1 MEVDEVRCHARVRSL
16 RRGRNLEPVRA
27 GRRQRLAS
35 HRRQGRRKR
44 VWNWPAGSLAAS
56 PCVLVSVA
64 AASTS
69 VDWSTALTRAP
80 LLPLAA
86 LVTVAILAGGR
97 ERSELP
103 GFDPERPVAVEVAV
117 PALAAAA
124 WQLAD
129 DGWTARADVHAVEQ
143 AGRPVAGPDRAWLRL
158 RGEGSPPPERRLRV
172 RGYFSRR
179 PAYRNLNR
187 SRPGDWGLSVKSL
200 GLIRPTAGPPWW
212 GLRAAA
218 ELRQRLL
225 RPLDEAPGPGAL
237 LARALVF
244 GDSRRVPSEWR
255 TGLRRAGLSH
265 LLAVSGLHVGL
276 LLGGFW
282 WLSGALPNRVA
293 AFGAVAV
300 LLFYGCL
307 VGPRPSLLRAALMAL
322 LVILSLSVERP
333 PQALNSLCA
342 ALVVILAFDPPA
354 AFDLGFQLSFLATAG
369 ILVLAPRLLR
379 WWRPG
384 FAEQSR
390 PRMDGLRALAVGLAA
405 TIAAQLATLPVTAVE
420 IGLLTPFSPLLNL
433 AFVPLT
439 AVTLGVSL
447 AWVGLA
453 FMASVPVLG
462 EVAGPGARLLQAI
475 LDLLS
480 LPFAS
485 LAHLPAGAWLALP
498 VSVDPVAALAL
509 AIWLGVLV
517 SGLRR
522 AFWGL
527 TLVLVCTPAAPESE
541 PSLAMLDVGQGEA
554 ILLRS
559 GERGPVILVDGG
571 GFRRGNFA
579 EAALLQTLAAEGVHR
594 IDLAILSHGDSDHCR
609 GLLELTWYLRI
620 ERLWA
625 APVELRDGC
634 GRALAD
640 RLGGRVRG
648 VEHGHAGRVGIWD
661 MEVLHPGPAR
671 VAGGNAASLVVR
683 ACLDAPRVA
692 RSCVLLT
699 GDIDL
704 RGEREL
710 VARARGHG
718 KSLRSD
724 VLKVAHHGSRT
735 STGREL
741 LASVSP
747 KLALVSAGRR
757 NPFGHPSPEVV
768 SRMED
773 RGVRILRTDLHGRI
787 ELRFR
792 RDGSG
797 ARRPVLRVAAWPR
810 RR

>member
-1 MEVDEVRCHARVRSL
+1 MW
-16 RRGRNLEPVRA
+16 NQPPV
-27 GRRQRLAS
+27 GF
-35 HRRQGRRKR
+35 
-44 VWNWPAGSLAAS
+44 AAS

-86 LVTVAILAGGR
+86 LLAVAILAGGR

-103 GFDPERPVAVEVAV
+103 GFDPERPVAVDVAV
-117 PALAAAA
+117 PALGAAA
-124 WQLAD
+124 WQRTD
-129 DGWTARADVHAVEQ
+129 EGWTARAEVHAVEQ
-143 AGRPVAGPDRAWLRL
+143 AGRPVAGPERAWLRL
-158 RGEGSPPPERRLRV
+158 RGEGSPPAERRLRV

-187 SRPGDWGLSVKSL
+187 SRPGDWGLNVKSL
-200 GLIRPTAGPPWW
+200 GLIEPMGRTPGWR
-212 GLRAAA
+212 LRVAAS
-218 ELRQRLL
+218 LRQRLL
-225 RPLDEAPGPGAL
+225 RPLDETSGPGVL

-244 GDSRRVPSEWR
+244 GDARRVPPEWR

-282 WLSGALPNRVA
+282 WLSGALPGRVA
-293 AFGAVAV
+293 AVGAVAV

-307 VGPRPSLLRAALMAL
+307 VGPRPSLLRASVMAL

-333 PQALNSLCA
+333 PQALNSLSA
-342 ALVVILAFDPPA
+342 ALLVILAFDPPA

-384 FAEQSR
+384 FAEQPR

-433 AFVPLT
+433 VFVPLT

-453 FMASVPVLG
+453 FVASVPVLG
-462 EVAGPGARLLQAI
+462 AILGPGAGLLQAL
-475 LDLLS
+475 LDLLT

-485 LAHLPAGAWLALP
+485 LAHLPAGSWLALP
-498 VSVDPVAALAL
+498 LSVGPVAALAL

-517 SGLRR
+517 SGFRR
-522 AFWGL
+522 AFWGVA
-527 TLVLVCTPAAPESE
+527 LVLVCTPAPPEDE

-571 GFRRGNFA
+571 GYRRGNFA
-579 EAALLQTLAAEGVHR
+579 EAALLQALAAEGVRR

-609 GLLELTWYLRI
+609 GLLELTYYLRI

-625 APVELRDGC
+625 VPVELRDGC
-634 GRALAD
+634 GRALAE
-640 RLGGRVRG
+640 RLDARVRG
-648 VEHGHAGRVGIWD
+648 VEHGHAGRVGAWNL
-661 MEVLHPGPAR
+661 EVVHPGPAR
-671 VAGGNAASLVVR
+671 VEGGNAASLVVR
-683 ACLDAPRVA
+683 GCVD

-699 GDIDL
+699 GDIDV

-735 STGREL
+735 STGPEL

-747 KLALVSAGRR
+747 RLALVSAGRR
-757 NPFGHPSPEVV
+757 NPYGHPSPEVV

-773 RGVRILRTDLHGRI
+773 RGVRVLRTDLHGRI
-787 ELRFR
+787 EVRFR

-797 ARRPVLRVAAWPR
+797 GRRPVVRVAAWPR